1 MSGELRTRKLPR
13 LMGTNSVSDRKPGK
27 ATTQKEPKQNTKKE
41 QAHQSGEPEK
51 LVKHAPDYCETSL
64 GYMVRLRN
72 TERQCIGSECSQDQ
86 AGSINMVASKRKAGG
101 PRRLPKHLI
110 EKTQW
115 SPNWNVICLGHGLPV
130 PTFAGTRSSTLR
142 PWVLSLPLT
151 CLATLAK
158 ASAPFSMGRLC
169 RVWRGFPGSEALR

>member
-86 AGSINMVASKRKAGG
+86 AGSMNMVASKRKAGG
-101 PRRLPKHLI
+101 PRRLPTHHI

-115 SPNWNVICLGHGLPV
+115 SPTWNVICLGHGLPL

-158 ASAPFSMGRLC
+158 ASASFSMGRLC